1 MAAAMAVAAVGGAA
15 QAVTI
20 NLAPVAN
27 PDNAADPSTGFGAV
41 PYDYS
46 IGTYDVTAGQ
56 YAAFLNAVAATDT
69 YGLYNANMAVVG
81 SGSGGT
87 FGCGIIQS
95 GGSGSYS
102 YAVAAAYQ
110 NFPVNY
116 VSFWDAAR
124 FCNWLQ
130 NGQPTGP
137 EGPGTTE
144 TGAYTLSGYNGAD
157 GRTIT
162 RNAGATWYLP
172 SENEWYKAAYYNAS
186 NASYWLYPTQSNTA
200 PINILSATGTNNAN
214 LHDAYGT
221 GNGGYTDSVNYLT
234 PVGAFADSPGP
245 YGTYD
250 MGGNVWEW
258 NEATMGPSRA
268 LRGGGWNGISDYL
281 ASSIRATNAPTYEID
296 CLGFRVASVL
306 MPGDANCDG
315 TVDGVDLNIVLSHY
329 GQTGQTWSEGDFDG
343 NGTVNGADLDVVLSH
358 FNENVGSSLADV
370 AVPEPGSI
378 ALLLVLVGGLAIWRL
393 SEIESF
399 PFQRCL
405 VAQRLGQSL
414 AD

>member
-1 MAAAMAVAAVGGAA
+1 MQPIRVPASA
-15 QAVTI
+15 
-20 NLAPVAN
+20 
-27 PDNAADPSTGFGAV
+27 AV

-46 IGTYDVTAGQ
+46 IGKYDVTAGQ
-56 YAAFLNAVAATDT
+56 YTAFLNAVATTDT
-69 YGLYNANMAVVG
+69 YGLYNSNMAAVG
-81 SGSGGT
+81 SGGGGT

-95 GGSGSYS
+95 GGSGSYT

-130 NGQPTGP
+130 NGQPTGL

-144 TGAYTLSGYNGAD
+144 TGAYTLNDYNGND

-162 RNAGATWYLP
+162 RNSGATWYLP
-172 SENEWYKAAYYNAS
+172 SENEWYKAAYYNPS

-200 PINILSATGTNNAN
+200 PINILSSTGTNNAN

-221 GNGGYTDSVNYLT
+221 GNGGYTDPVNYLT

-250 MGGNVWEW
+250 TGGNVWEW
-258 NEATMGPSRA
+258 DESSMGPSRA
-268 LRGGGWNGISDYL
+268 LRGGGWNGISNYL
-281 ASSIRATNAPTYEID
+281 ASSIRAVDPPSYEVD

-306 MPGDANCDG
+306 LPGDANDDG
-315 TVDGVDLNIVLSHY
+315 AVDGADLSIVLSNY
-329 GQTGQTWSEGDFDG
+329 NKT
-343 NGTVNGADLDVVLSH
+343 GADLGPRRLQRRRYDQWRGPQHCAVELQSERWDVRRKCC
-358 FNENVGSSLADV
+358 GAR
-370 AVPEPGSI
+370 AG
-378 ALLLVLVGGLAIWRL
+378 
-393 SEIESF
+393 
-399 PFQRCL
+399 
-405 VAQRLGQSL
+405 
-414 AD
+414 

>member
-1 MAAAMAVAAVGGAA
+1 MKRRSWVMAAAMAVLALGSAA

-20 NLAPVAN
+20 GLVPVTN
-27 PDNAADPSTGFGAV
+27 PGNAADPSTGFGAV

-46 IGTYDVTAGQ
+46 IGKYDVTAGQ
-56 YAAFLNAVAATDT
+56 YTAFLNAVATTDT
-69 YGLYNANMAVVG
+69 YGLYNSNMAAVG
-81 SGSGGT
+81 SGGGGT

-95 GGSGSYS
+95 GGSGSYT

-130 NGQPTGP
+130 NGQPTGL

-144 TGAYTLSGYNGAD
+144 TGAYTLNDYNGND

-162 RNAGATWYLP
+162 RNSGATWYLP
-172 SENEWYKAAYYNAS
+172 SENEWYKAAYYNPS

-200 PINILSATGTNNAN
+200 PINILSSTGTNNAN

-221 GNGGYTDSVNYLT
+221 GNGGYTDPVNYLT

-250 MGGNVWEW
+250 TGGNVWEW
-258 NEATMGPSRA
+258 DESSMGPSRA
-268 LRGGGWNGISDYL
+268 LRGGGWNGISNYL
-281 ASSIRATNAPTYEID
+281 ASSIRAVDPPSYEVN
-296 CLGFRVASVL
+296 CLGFRVASVSFCRATPTTTAPWTEPTL
-306 MPGDANCDG
+306 ASCCRITTRPARPGPKATSTA
-315 TVDGVDLNIVLSHY
+315 TVRSMARTSTLCCRITIRALGCPPQVLRCPSRLAFC
-329 GQTGQTWSEGDFDG
+329 WSYAE
-343 NGTVNGADLDVVLSH
+343 L
-358 FNENVGSSLADV
+358 
-370 AVPEPGSI
+370 
-378 ALLLVLVGGLAIWRL
+378 WRL
-393 SEIESF
+393 
-399 PFQRCL
+399 
-405 VAQRLGQSL
+405 
-414 AD
+414 